1 MKKILPLLL
10 LLSACTVGPDYHKP
24 DMKVAP
30 GFRDLPAGQDAP
42 LSRATA
48 DAPGDLSAWWTVF
61 GDKELE
67 SLITRALQANPDLL
81 TAASKVREARTQ
93 EVIAGAAGLPQVNG
107 SALAAHLHSNSN
119 IASKIGGG
127 SSSSGSSSSGATDI
141 KLYSLGFD
149 ASWEIDIFG
158 GVRRGVEAAEAN
170 TEAAR
175 WQMRDGEVMLSA
187 EIAEDYFMLRSL
199 QARIILISDEAQRQ
213 RGTYDLARAKA
224 RAGLVTQLDVNQQS
238 GLADTTAAQI
248 PQLQAQARVQ
258 EHAIAVLMGED
269 PEAMEDELERS
280 APGATI
286 PASLPVGLPSDLL
299 RRRPD
304 VRAAERKL
312 ASATAEIGVAV
323 ADLYPK
329 FNLLAGLSFAGNH
342 LDNLLSGDNLGEF
355 GLGSIMWPI
364 FHGGQG
370 HANIHA
376 KEEDEQQAYYAYRK
390 AVLGAVRDAE
400 DALTRYAADQRRLV
414 SLNAAADA
422 AQSSAQIAE
431 AQYRAGLASYDSVY
445 TAQAS
450 ALSARDAGEQ
460 ARQSYVTDLVALYKA
475 LGGGWSEDCSI
486 CTAPASADNSASRP

>member
-1 MKKILPLLL
+1 MKKTLPLLL
-10 LLSACTVGPDYHKP
+10 LLAGCTVGPDYHKP
-24 DMKVAP
+24 DMQVAP
-30 GFRDLPAGQDAP
+30 AFRDLPTGKDAP
-42 LSRATA
+42 LSRPVAA
-48 DAPGDLSAWWTVF
+48 APADLSAWWTIF

-67 SLITRALQANPDLL
+67 SLISRALKANPDLL
-81 TAASKVREARTQ
+81 TAASKVREARAQ
-93 EVIAGAAGLPQVNG
+93 EVIAGAAGMPQVNG

-119 IASKIGGG
+119 LASKIGGG
-127 SSSSGSSSSGATDI
+127 SGSGSSSSGGTDI
-141 KLYSLGFD
+141 QLYSLGFD

-158 GVRRGVEAAEAN
+158 GVRRGVEAAAAN
-170 TEAAR
+170 TEGAR

-187 EIAEDYFMLRSL
+187 EIAEDYFTLRSL
-199 QARIILISDEAQRQ
+199 QARIALIGDEAQRQ

-224 RAGLVTQLDVNQQS
+224 RAGLVTQIDVNQQS
-238 GLADTTAAQI
+238 VLADTTAAQI

-269 PEAMEDELERS
+269 PEAMEDELERA
-280 APGATI
+280 APSATI

-329 FNLLAGLSFAGNH
+329 FNLLAGLSFADNH
-342 LDNLLSGDNLGEF
+342 LGSLLSGDNLGEF

-370 HANIHA
+370 HANIRA
-376 KEEDEQQAYYAYRK
+376 KEEERQQAYYAYRK

-400 DALTRYAADQRRLV
+400 DALTRYAGDQRRLV
-414 SLNAAADA
+414 SLDAAVTA
-422 AQSSAQIAE
+422 AQSSAQIAQ
-431 AQYRAGLASYDSVY
+431 AQYRVGLATYDAVY

-450 ALSARDAGEQ
+450 ALSARDAAEQ
-460 ARQSYVTDLVALYKA
+460 ARQAYVTDLVSLYKA
-475 LGGGWSEDCSI
+475 LGGGWSEDCNA
-486 CTAPASADNSASRP
+486 CTASASADSSPSRP